1 VHGANDQFLA
11 RACLAIDQ
19 HCGVGWRDC
28 LNFAQDKLQSPAVSD
43 DVLEMKLASDLAE
56 SKGAGMEFLKRTSAF
71 SRCQFAALSARIKS
85 FILRLISGHIGSYAA
100 RVLPP
105 SADSPGSCLV
115 WARGCKIASLL
126 LKHVVIFLDKL
137 S

>member
-1 VHGANDQFLA
+1 MHGASDQFLA

-56 SKGAGMEFLKRTSAF
+56 SKGAGMEFLKRTSA
-71 SRCQFAALSARIKS
+71 
-85 FILRLISGHIGSYAA
+85 
-100 RVLPP
+100 
-105 SADSPGSCLV
+105 LV

-126 LKHVVIFLDKL
+126 LKHVVIFFLDKL